1 MTADLS
7 QMRVLG
13 QKKQEA
19 QNLGNLNDVLD
30 CYNKYAQYSENR
42 ILVVDDEEFCIST
55 MKVILHSLGINID
68 Y

>member
-7 QMRVLG
+7 KLRVLG

-19 QNLGNLNDVLD
+19 QKLGNLNDVLD

-55 MKVILHSLGINID
+55 MSAILQSLGINID
-68 Y
+68 F

>member
-7 QMRVLG
+7 QLRVLG

-19 QNLGNLNDVLD
+19 QKLGNLNDVLD

-55 MKVILHSLGINID
+55 MKVILQSLGINID
-68 Y
+68 F